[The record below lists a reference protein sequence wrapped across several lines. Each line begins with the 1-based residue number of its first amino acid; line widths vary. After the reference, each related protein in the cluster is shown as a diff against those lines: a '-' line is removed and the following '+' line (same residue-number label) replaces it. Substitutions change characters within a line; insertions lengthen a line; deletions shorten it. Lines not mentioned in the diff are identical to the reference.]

1 MFVKTKDES
10 RCDEHTRTAAVL
22 VSCPHRSSRNA
33 TDTGDQQATES
44 NELVSQ
50 VRGFAGYCEVLTR
63 DTGAVGPARSGT
75 LRPIVLAAMPV
86 ARDTAA
92 KRLRTGAGSIIDKH
106 DELILRLR
114 IAITKPTNRFTNAQT
129 SSEAGPVCV

>member
-1 MFVKTKDES
+1 
-10 RCDEHTRTAAVL
+10 
-22 VSCPHRSSRNA
+22 
-33 TDTGDQQATES
+33 
-44 NELVSQ
+44 
-50 VRGFAGYCEVLTR
+50 
-63 DTGAVGPARSGT
+63 
-75 LRPIVLAAMPV
+75 VLAAMPV

-114 IAITKPTNRFTNAQT
+114 FAITKLTNRFTNAQT